1 MSRRSRRQKGDPTL
15 SHAQL
20 DQFAR
25 TLLCPTET
33 LMDELEKELV
43 RYGYKTTRGEKFCYA
58 PGDIPVMLVAHVDT
72 VHHKMPVGVLI
83 DQTSTMLKASTSTGL
98 GADDRCGVWGV
109 RELLHR
115 GLRPHVVY
123 TDEEESGGHGA
134 REAGDAVAPEGVR
147 LLVEMDRMNDD
158 DMVFYSCDSKAA
170 EDYVGAFGFEK
181 ALGSFTDISIL
192 MPAWEVAGVNVSIGY
207 YNQHTTAER
216 CDLRIMLRN
225 VNRVGRMLRHPPAEV
240 IKYEACKYTYDY
252 TGYSGYSYNFDRDSY
267 YRRKAAPDN
276 SYLTAHG
283 WECVNGVWQKKEETP
298 ATKPPTNNI
307 PNLQADYFNGKATV
321 LDAEEARA
329 LKYKLGLTKKELQ
342 EMVDEGS
349 VYVIGG
355 LDAALPDD
363 DGTKPDF
370 CPDCQ
375 QYGKPDGGE
384 DPCLEC
390 GRGLRR

>member
-15 SHAQL
+15 SHEQL

-25 TLLCPTET
+25 TLLCPTAT

-72 VHHKMPVGVLI
+72 VHHRMPVGVLV

-109 RELLHR
+109 RELLRR

-123 TDEEESGGHGA
+123 TDEEETGGHGA
-134 REAGDAVAPEGVR
+134 TEAASAVTPEGVR

-170 EDYVGAFGFEK
+170 ETYVGAFGFTK
-181 ALGSFTDISIL
+181 SSGSFTDISIL

-207 YNQHTTAER
+207 YNQHSTAER

-225 VNRVGRMLRHPPAEV
+225 VNRVGRMLHRPPAQV
-240 IKYEACKYTYDY
+240 IKYEARKYAYDF
-252 TGYSGYSYNFDRDSY
+252 GYSNYKYDFDRDSY
-267 YRRKAAPDN
+267 YRNGYSSRGSSPQL
-276 SYLTAHG
+276 SSTG
-283 WECVNGVWQKKEETP
+283 WECVNGVWQKKEDEPTQPP
-298 ATKPPTNNI
+298 ALP
-307 PNLQADYFNGKATV
+307 LRQSDYFNGRATV
-321 LDAEEARA
+321 LSADEARA
-329 LKYKLGLTKKELQ
+329 LQYRCGLTKKDMQ

-349 VYVIGG
+349 VYVLGG
-355 LDAALPDD
+355 LDAAIPDD
-363 DGTKPDF
+363 DGAKPDF

>member
-1 MSRRSRRQKGDPTL
+1 
-15 SHAQL
+15 
-20 DQFAR
+20 
-25 TLLCPTET
+25 
-33 LMDELEKELV
+33 
-43 RYGYKTTRGEKFCYA
+43 
-58 PGDIPVMLVAHVDT
+58 
-72 VHHKMPVGVLI
+72 
-83 DQTSTMLKASTSTGL
+83 
-98 GADDRCGVWGV
+98 
-109 RELLHR
+109 
-115 GLRPHVVY
+115 
-123 TDEEESGGHGA
+123 
-134 REAGDAVAPEGVR
+134 
-147 LLVEMDRMNDD
+147 MNDD

-181 ALGSFTDISIL
+181 AVGSFTDISIL

-216 CDLRIMLRN
+216 CDLRVMLRN
-225 VNRVGRMLRHPPAEV
+225 VNRVGRMLRHPPADV
-240 IKYEACKYTYDY
+240 LKYEARKYAFDPSDY
-252 TGYSGYSYNFDRDSY
+252 AGYSGGWSRNYASDWS
-267 YRRKAAPDN
+267 YRRRAAPDN

-283 WECVNGVWQKKEETP
+283 WECVNGVWQKKGETP
-298 ATKPPTNNI
+298 AADT
-307 PNLQADYFNGKATV
+307 PNLQSDYFNGKAAV

-355 LDAALPDD
+355 LDAAVPEDD
-363 DGTKPDF
+363 EPKNDF

-390 GRGLRR
+390 GGMDRRRINVGHFALGVGYGFGHFSPLEVR